1 MNIKFFLFLFL
12 PSLLFASEINPKLTP
27 KKVTVFLSGAQV
39 TSEASFN
46 LPAGSSKVVFSDLS
60 PTINQNSIQVSG
72 VGEVT
77 ISAVNYR
84 ITYLGKDES
93 SPQMIALKEQLIT
106 KNRALT
112 LLRNKIAGLEEEES
126 VLITNKKINTD
137 NESASLEKLK
147 QYAVYY
153 RNRISEIKT
162 EIYDTKQQLN
172 ELQAET
178 TKIQQEINQL
188 KSEQSGRRGEIEL
201 LLDAPRSQ
209 NVVLSITYN
218 VSNAGWFPTYDIKA
232 DNTEEPLH
240 FSYKANVFQETGV
253 NWNEV
258 ELKLSTG
265 DPSIPSEKP
274 SVNPHYLNFINS
286 RNSNQNYYQTNQPY
300 NPSVKKVYGTI
311 TDSGGLPL
319 PGVNIAEEGTSNG
332 TQSDFDGNYNLSVTR
347 GKKLVYSFVG
357 FQTARIPIYA
367 NQMNLQMQASNNTLD
382 EVVITSYSGKVSGVR
397 VEGDQA
403 EPEVMQTPKV
413 VREENI
419 MTTEF
424 TIDKPYSIPSLA
436 ENTVVTIK
444 SFTIPAEY
452 EYYSAPLLKTSVYL
466 TATLKNWENLD
477 LLPGD
482 ANIYFQNSFVGNTF
496 LQTKEIDKD
505 LKISLGSDP
514 SIVVERKQVNN
525 KKDKSFFGGTRI
537 LNRNYE
543 ITLKNNKNT
552 AVEVHLEDRIPI
564 SQNDEIKV
572 EEREYGKA
580 SYNEKTGILS
590 WSVNLSAK
598 ESQSKNFSYEVK
610 YPKEKSINLN

>member
-1 MNIKFFLFLFL
+1 MNVKFFLFLFL
-12 PSLLFASEINPKLTP
+12 PTLLFSTEINPKLTP

-46 LPAGSSKVVFSDLS
+46 LPAGSSKVIFSDLS

-72 VGEVT
+72 VGAIT
-77 ISAVNYR
+77 LSAVNYR
-84 ITYLGKDES
+84 ITYLGEEES
-93 SPQMIALKEQLIT
+93 SLKMISLEKQLAT

-112 LLRNKIAGLEEEES
+112 LLRNKIEGLREEES
-126 VLITNKKINTD
+126 VLLTNKKINAD
-137 NESASLEKLK
+137 NESASLAKLK
-147 QYAVYY
+147 EYAVYY

-162 EIYDTKQQLN
+162 EIYDTNQQLN
-172 ELQAET
+172 ELQTET
-178 TKIQQEINQL
+178 TKIQQELNQL

-209 NVVLSITYN
+209 NVELSITYN
-218 VSNAGWFPTYDIKA
+218 VSNAGWFPTYDIKT
-232 DNTEEPLH
+232 DKTESPLQ

-253 NWNEV
+253 NWENV
-258 ELKLSTG
+258 QLKLSTG
-265 DPSIPSEKP
+265 DPGIPTEKP
-274 SVNPHYLNFINS
+274 SVNPHYLNFLNS
-286 RNSNQNYYQTNQPY
+286 RNSNQNYYQTNRPY

-311 TDSGGLPL
+311 TDPEGLPL
-319 PGVNIAEEGTSNG
+319 PGVNIVEEGTSNY
-332 TQSDFDGNYNLSVTR
+332 TQTDFDGNYNLSITS
-347 GKKLVYSFVG
+347 GKKLVYSYVG

-367 NQMNLQMQASNNTLD
+367 NQMNLQMQSNNTLD
-382 EVVITSYSGKVSGVR
+382 EVVVTAYSNKSRGMSSDR
-397 VEGDQA
+397 EQVE
-403 EPEVMQTPKV
+403 EKSIQTPNV
-413 VREENI
+413 VREENV
-419 MTTEF
+419 MSTEF
-424 TIDKPYSIPSLA
+424 TIEKAYSIPSQA

-444 SFTIPAEY
+444 NFKIPAEY
-452 EYYSAPLLKTSVYL
+452 EYYSAPLLKSAVYL
-466 TATLKNWENLD
+466 TATMKEWENFD

-496 LQTKEIDKD
+496 LQTQEIDKD
-505 LKISLGSDP
+505 LKLSLGVDP

-590 WSVNLSAK
+590 WDVKLSAK
-598 ESQSKNFSYEVK
+598 ESQTKTFSYEIRH
-610 YPKEKSINLN
+610 PKEKQINLN